1 MKKEIVDKTLTL
13 FDDQFEDGVVVPYN
27 TVKREYSGIDLFC
40 GIGGFRLAMQDNGVK
55 CVFSSDIDHFA
66 VYGNSK
72 VYHLVIEKCTTF
84 QSGAKLHLI

>member
-1 MKKEIVDKTLTL
+1 MAFITCIRREVPSLVGANLTIEFYEIA
-13 FDDQFEDGVVVPYN
+13 FVVVAISEFLDVSYFFVVTRSN
-27 TVKREYSGIDLFC
+27 YTC
-40 GIGGFRLAMQDNGVK
+40 
-55 CVFSSDIDHFA
+55 